1 MEMNLVLGGICII
14 GGLLTIIFGLLQAQK
29 AKKASQ
35 TWSTAEGEILDS
47 HLQKHKN
54 RSSRGVSV
62 TTYSPEVSYRYTVN
76 GQVYTGNKFGF
87 GSGTFAEKK
96 ANEKIAPYAA
106 GTKATVHYDPA
117 EPSKA
122 VLETTATSKGS
133 AVLLGGMLIVLGIIV
148 FIVL

>member
-47 HLQKHKN
+47 HLQKHSN

-62 TTYSPEVSYRYTVN
+62 TTYSPEVSYRHRRRP
-76 GQVYTGNKFGF
+76 GPDWRGGIP
-87 GSGTFAEKK
+87 S
-96 ANEKIAPYAA
+96 
-106 GTKATVHYDPA
+106 PA
-117 EPSKA
+117 RSRA
-122 VLETTATSKGS
+122 
-133 AVLLGGMLIVLGIIV
+133 
-148 FIVL
+148 